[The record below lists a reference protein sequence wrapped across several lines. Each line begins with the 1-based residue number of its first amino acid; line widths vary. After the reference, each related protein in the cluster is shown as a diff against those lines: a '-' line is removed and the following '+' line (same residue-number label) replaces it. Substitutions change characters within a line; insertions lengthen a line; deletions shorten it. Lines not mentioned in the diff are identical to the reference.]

1 MTPDLKT
8 QLSEAANA
16 LSANRP
22 RNQQK
27 QQVVVEVKGVVNIG
41 GTQYLEGVRK
51 SLQAPNG
58 DKVLVA
64 VSDEVHKTKR
74 LDFNGLIS
82 PSNKNQV
89 SEGGVIYFRDCLSQ
103 SSITI
108 EDQEYNVFLAEYYD
122 VMQHKSGEKNTEF
135 MKNFAAQNE
144 GDTISVHLEGQGYT
158 NLWSQRQPDGTF
170 QPKARTVIFRLEDA
184 QVRTVSSMNELKQ
197 FIKDSFHEYKPTG
210 LHAQEVRRL
219 RILTDDEAF
228 DTRFEISAL
237 YEKEA
242 FATPAGKYVGGY
254 PMDDEFLDKQIE
266 RYLSPSYQN
275 GELLRVLQAN
285 FEQGASFDLEL
296 LPAKAFRWGKDTLM
310 DSNVFQTNGLPAP
323 AKKEGGMAPIEI
335 IRNQFKKSIPIPTE
349 DGKIDRSRKNDGV
362 APISMSIR
370 IKKGEDGQ
378 VIFCTNA
385 IKNAAMNY
393 VIDLNKAAT
402 PNFKRQIDNEKSNQ
416 KETQADTQKAKE
428 QKQTSEDV
436 KEQTPQKAQAVNDT
450 PKFDENDVS
459 DDELSLLDGMFEND
473 NFGMHGPA

>member
-8 QLSEAANA
+8 QLTQAANA

-22 RNQQK
+22 QNQQK

-74 LDFNGLIS
+74 LDFNGLVS

-89 SEGGVIYFRDCLSQ
+89 SEGGVVYFRDCLSQ

-108 EDQEYNVFLAEYYD
+108 EDQEYKVFLAEYYD
-122 VMQHKSGEKNTEF
+122 VMQHKSAQANTEF
-135 MKNFAAQNE
+135 MKNFATQNE
-144 GDTISVHLEGQGYT
+144 GDAISVHLEGLGYT
-158 NLWSQRQPDGTF
+158 NLWSQRQSDGTF

-184 QVRTVSSMNELKQ
+184 QIRTVSSMVELKQ

-210 LHAQEVRRL
+210 LFAQEVRRL
-219 RILTDDEAF
+219 RIITDEEAF

-237 YEKEA
+237 FEKEA
-242 FATPAGKYVGGY
+242 FTTSGGKHVGGY

-266 RYLSPSYQN
+266 RYLSPSNPN

-285 FEQGASFDLEL
+285 FDQGTSFDLEL

-310 DSNVFQTNGLPAP
+310 DSNVFQSNGLPAP
-323 AKKEGGMAPIEI
+323 AKKEGGMAPIEV
-335 IRNQFKKSIPIPTE
+335 IRNQFKKTIPVQTE
-349 DGKIDRSRKNDGV
+349 GGKIDRSLKNDGI

-385 IKNAAMNY
+385 IKNSALNY
-393 VIDLNKAAT
+393 VIDLNKAET
-402 PNFKRQIDNEKSNQ
+402 PNFKRQIDNEKSSQNVAQ
-416 KETQADTQKAKE
+416 AETQINNTQQ
-428 QKQTSEDV
+428 QKSNAV
-436 KEQTPQKAQAVNDT
+436 KEQAPPKKTEPVKDT
-450 PKFDENDVS
+450 PKFDESDVS
-459 DDELSLLDGMFEND
+459 DDELNQLDEVFEQMGMS
-473 NFGMHGPA
+473 GPA